1 MDLDISFVHGADAPP
16 LLDCTLGQA
25 LELARER
32 WPDREAIVA
41 CESGARMSY
50 AQLNSA
56 AEEFGAGLLALG
68 LRPGERIGIWSPNCA
83 EWAVTQYAAAK
94 AGLILVN
101 INPAYRRHE
110 LEFVLNKVGC
120 SALVVAARFKSSDY
134 LGMLLELAP
143 ELTRCEPGA
152 LSAHKLP
159 RLKLVISIEATQFDG
174 FVPFSDVATRAQESD
189 RDALR
194 QIGASLRPHDPVNIQ
209 FTSGTTGSPKGAT
222 LSHHNIIN
230 NSFFVGEAIRTGLGD
245 RICIPVP
252 LYHCFGM
259 CMGNL
264 NCLTHGATAVYPSP
278 GFDPLATLLSVQQE
292 RCTALYGVPTMFI
305 AMLDHPRFKE
315 IDLSSLR
322 GGIMAGSPCPIAIM
336 QRVVDEM
343 HMSEVTIAYGM
354 TETSPVS
361 FQSSVDD
368 SLDMRV
374 STVGRIQPHLEVK
387 LVDSQ
392 GAIVP
397 RGSSGELCTRGYS
410 VMQGYWGDPART
422 AEVLDPEGWM
432 HTGDLAVLDAQGYCN
447 IVGRIKDM
455 IIRGGENI
463 YPREVE
469 EFLFTHPKVQGV
481 SCFGVPDARYG
492 EALCAW
498 IVLRPGTAATAAEL
512 RQHCEG
518 EIAHYKIPRYFE
530 FVEEFP
536 MTVTGKIQK
545 FVMRDAMIARL
556 GLTIEK
562 TA

>member
-264 NCLTHGATAVYPSP
+264 NCLTHGATAVYPSCSR
-278 GFDPLATLLSVQQE
+278 FSRSAAR
-292 RCTALYGVPTMFI
+292 RCTASP
-305 AMLDHPRFKE
+305 PC
-315 IDLSSLR
+315 SSPCSITR
-322 GGIMAGSPCPIAIM
+322 DSRKSTYRACAAGSWQAPPAPSPSCSGWSTRCTCPK
-336 QRVVDEM
+336 
-343 HMSEVTIAYGM
+343 
-354 TETSPVS
+354 SPS
-361 FQSSVDD
+361 
-368 SLDMRV
+368 
-374 STVGRIQPHLEVK
+374 P
-387 LVDSQ
+387 
-392 GAIVP
+392 
-397 RGSSGELCTRGYS
+397 
-410 VMQGYWGDPART
+410 T
-422 AEVLDPEGWM
+422 A
-432 HTGDLAVLDAQGYCN
+432 
-447 IVGRIKDM
+447 
-455 IIRGGENI
+455 
-463 YPREVE
+463 
-469 EFLFTHPKVQGV
+469 
-481 SCFGVPDARYG
+481 
-492 EALCAW
+492 
-498 IVLRPGTAATAAEL
+498 
-512 RQHCEG
+512 
-518 EIAHYKIPRYFE
+518 
-530 FVEEFP
+530 
-536 MTVTGKIQK
+536 
-545 FVMRDAMIARL
+545 
-556 GLTIEK
+556 
-562 TA
+562 